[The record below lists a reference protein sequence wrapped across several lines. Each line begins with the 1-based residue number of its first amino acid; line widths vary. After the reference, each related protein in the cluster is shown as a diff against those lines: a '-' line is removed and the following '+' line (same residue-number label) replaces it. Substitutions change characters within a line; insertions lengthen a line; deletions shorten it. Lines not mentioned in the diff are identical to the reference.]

1 MQLVNNVSAKDTA
14 PKSLSEFALIE
25 RYFNQQGQA
34 RSDVLLGQGDDCAVV
49 KTTPQTHIA
58 VTTDTMVEGV
68 HFDQHVPARAIGHK
82 LVAVNLSDLA
92 AMGAEPAW
100 LSLAITLPKVDETWL
115 ESFAAGMYEVAG
127 YYNCQLIG
135 GDTTRGPLTLTLTAQ
150 GLLPEGQ
157 RLTRHG
163 ARPGDWIYVSGHLGD
178 AAAALAVQ
186 QGRLEASSF
195 VQHKLEERLCYP
207 TPRVALGQA
216 LRNVATSCVDIS
228 DGLVADLGHILDRSK
243 VGARLFLHQLP
254 YSEVLQ
260 GLAPEQRQ
268 PFALHGGDDYE
279 LCFTVPEEMRGSL
292 DTMLAHSGVPL
303 TCIGQIDKQPGLR
316 FFDDQHEVHVGATG
330 YQHFT
335 V

>member
-1 MQLVNNVSAKDTA
+1 MKQ
-14 PKSLSEFALIE
+14 PLSEFALIK
-25 RYFNQQGQA
+25 RFFSQQEMN

-49 KTTPQTHIA
+49 NTTPQTNIA
-58 VTTDTMVEGV
+58 VTTDTMVAGV
-68 HFDQHVPARAIGHK
+68 HFDAHVPPRAIGHK

-100 LSLAITLPKVDETWL
+100 LSLALTLPEVDEAWL

-163 ARPGDWIYVSGHLGD
+163 ARPGDWVYVSGFLGD

-186 QGRLEASSF
+186 RGEFEASSF
-195 VQHKLEERLCYP
+195 IQGKLEERLCYP

-216 LRNVATSCVDIS
+216 LRNVATSCIDIS
-228 DGLVADLGHILDRSK
+228 DGLVADLQHILTRSN
-243 VGARLFLHQLP
+243 VGARLFLHQIP
-254 YSEVLQ
+254 YSECLQ
-260 GLAPEQRQ
+260 GLALSQRQ
-268 PFALHGGDDYE
+268 HFALHGGDDYE

-292 DTMLAHSGVPL
+292 DTMLAHSGVRL
-303 TCIGQIDKQPGLR
+303 TCVGQIDRQQGLR
-316 FFDDQHEVHVGATG
+316 FFDEQEEVDIAATG
-330 YQHFT
+330 YQHF
-335 V
+335 VG

>member
-1 MQLVNNVSAKDTA
+1 MKQ
-14 PKSLSEFALIE
+14 SLSEFALIE
-25 RYFNQQGQA
+25 RFFNQQTHT

-49 KTTPQTHIA
+49 TATAQTNIA

-68 HFDQHVPARAIGHK
+68 HFNAQVPARAVGHK

-100 LSLAITLPKVDETWL
+100 LSLALTLPQVDEAWL
-115 ESFAAGMYEVAG
+115 ESFVAGMYEVAG

-135 GDTTRGPLTLTLTAQ
+135 GDTTRGPLTLTMTAQ

-163 ARPGDWIYVSGHLGD
+163 ARPGDWIYVSGNLGD
-178 AAAALAVQ
+178 AAAALAMQ
-186 QGRLEASSF
+186 RGELEASSF
-195 VQHKLEERLCYP
+195 VQHKLTERLCYP

-216 LRNVATSCVDIS
+216 LRGVATSCIDIS
-228 DGLVADLGHILDRSK
+228 DGLAADLQHILNRSE
-243 VGARLFLHQLP
+243 VGARLFLHQIP
-254 YSEVLQ
+254 YSEILQ
-260 GLAPEQRQ
+260 GLAPEQRRG
-268 PFALHGGDDYE
+268 FALHGGDDYE

-292 DTMLAHSGVPL
+292 DTALAHSGVRL
-303 TCIGQIDKQPGLR
+303 TCVGQIDRQPGLR
-316 FFDDQHEVHVGATG
+316 FFDQEQELELVETG

-335 V
+335 A

>member
-1 MQLVNNVSAKDTA
+1 MKQ
-14 PKSLSEFALIE
+14 SLSEFALIE
-25 RYFNQQGQA
+25 RYFNKQELQ

-49 KTTPQTHIA
+49 NTTPQTNIA
-58 VTTDTMVEGV
+58 VTTDTMVAGI
-68 HFDQHVPARAIGHK
+68 HFDAQVPPRAIGHK

-100 LSLAITLPKVDETWL
+100 LSLALTLPEVDQAWL

-163 ARPGDWIYVSGHLGD
+163 ARPGDWIFVSGFLGD
-178 AAAALAVQ
+178 AAAALAIQ
-186 QGRLEASSF
+186 RGELEASSF
-195 VQHKLEERLCYP
+195 VQGKLEERLCYP

-216 LRNVATSCVDIS
+216 LRNVATSCIDIS
-228 DGLVADLGHILDRSK
+228 DGLVADLQHILSRSG
-243 VGARLFLHQLP
+243 VGARVFLHQIP
-254 YSEVLQ
+254 YSECLQ
-260 GLAPEQRQ
+260 GLPATQRQ
-268 PFALHGGDDYE
+268 SFALHGGDDYE

-292 DTMLAHSGVPL
+292 DTMLAHSGVRL
-303 TCIGQIDKQPGLR
+303 TCVGQIDRQQGLR
-316 FFDDQHEVHVGATG
+316 FFDEQQEIDITACG
-330 YQHFT
+330 YQHF
-335 V
+335 VG